1 MRIHYH
7 PGMALRGPRITR
19 RSLFVVLMA
28 ISILCMLL
36 PAGWTAPIKHVAQW
50 LVPAEHLFYSGSL
63 RASQSLKRLDPNQDS
78 TPDSVEALRASLAAT
93 AAALQQA
100 LTENERL
107 RALRA
112 DRLPPSIPVLPAR
125 VVARDIAAA
134 RDSLLIARGSQRG
147 IRTGDWLTAR
157 LFINEGRQSGVEEG
171 QAVLT
176 EHCLIGRIELAS
188 PYMSRVQLFSDVDSP
203 RIQVQV
209 GKLDKKR
216 LTFVEYPC
224 SLRGDEKLGMLIEGV
239 DYRHVV
245 TDREDGRKDDKA
257 RIDVGDLVF
266 SAEGQLG
273 LPSRMVIGKVARLS
287 EDARKRLVYN
297 VEVAPLVSCGDLQEV
312 FVIPVVPSKPAD

>member
-1 MRIHYH
+1 
-7 PGMALRGPRITR
+7 MALRGPRITK
-19 RSLFVVLMA
+19 RSLFVLLMA
-28 ISILCMLL
+28 LSALCMLL
-36 PAGWTAPIKHVAQW
+36 PAGWTAPLKHIAQW
-50 LVPAEHLFYSGSL
+50 LVPAEHLLYSGSL
-63 RASQSLKRLDPNQDS
+63 RASQSLKRLDPNQENAVDS
-78 TPDSVEALRASLAAT
+78 SEGLRASLAAT

-112 DRLPPSIPVLPAR
+112 DRLPASIPVLPAR

-147 IRTGDWLTAR
+147 IRSGDWLTAR
-157 LFINEGRQSGVEEG
+157 LFINQGRQSGAEEG

-216 LTFVEYPC
+216 LAFVEYPC

-257 RIDVGDLVF
+257 RIEVGDFVF
-266 SAEGQLG
+266 SAPGQLG
-273 LPSRMVIGKVARLS
+273 LPSPMVIGKVSRLS

-297 VEVAPLVSCGDLQEV
+297 VEVSPLVSCDELQEV
-312 FVIPVVPSKPAD
+312 FVIPIVPSKPAD